1 MHSDACR
8 NRHFRLF
15 GEEQIMKSFIRS
27 GRQGAVR
34 ESTRETAKVI
44 KIKAAAIPLVLDS
57 GIAAVLFHVPRGLYT
72 TLNQYQEGKTP

>member
-1 MHSDACR
+1 MHSDACG

-27 GRQGAVR
+27 GRQEAVQ

-57 GIAAVLFHVPRGLYT
+57 GIAAVLFHIPRGLYT